1 MRLLHPI
8 LSLVGFVS
16 LAACA
21 SPEQVATADC
31 RSYGLTPGT
40 EAYVSC
46 AMQDS
51 PRSQRLLP
59 QAPSLGGWLFSMIPW
74 S

>member
-1 MRLLHPI
+1 MRLQVV
-8 LSLVGFVS
+8 LSLVALG
-16 LAACA
+16 LAACVSA
-21 SPEQVATADC
+21 EQVAATDC

-46 AMQDS
+46 VMQDS

-59 QAPSLGGWLFSMIPW
+59 QAPSLGGWLFSVIPW